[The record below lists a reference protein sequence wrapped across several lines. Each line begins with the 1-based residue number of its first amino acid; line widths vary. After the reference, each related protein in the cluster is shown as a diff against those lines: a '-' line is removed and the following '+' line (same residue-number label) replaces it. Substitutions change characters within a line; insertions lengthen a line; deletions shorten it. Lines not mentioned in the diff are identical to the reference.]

1 MPIKNWKL
9 TIFQIFP
16 THTCKPLSTNLAAIE
31 FNNRSWNCFN
41 PRQLEWMYLR
51 IKIKLA
57 GTPWKQ
63 GLKCAQHVSIQASDI
78 LMMKH
83 AAGINNYIYNKYSA
97 CTIKNRN
104 IKVIVLWVGWI
115 PRNFKFLI
123 CSKTTISGENIMR
136 VIPGIFMWIPKFA
149 LNMNCEFFQ

>member
-1 MPIKNWKL
+1 MISKITHIWK
-9 TIFQIFP
+9 IFKEIRRW
-16 THTCKPLSTNLAAIE
+16 TNTCKPFATNISAIE

-104 IKVIVLWVGWI
+104 IQLIVPLVGWI

-123 CSKTTISGENIMR
+123 WGYFAKKRLLPGKHNEGDSKDFGVNPEIQ
-136 VIPGIFMWIPKFA
+136 PGY
-149 LNMNCEFFQ
+149 